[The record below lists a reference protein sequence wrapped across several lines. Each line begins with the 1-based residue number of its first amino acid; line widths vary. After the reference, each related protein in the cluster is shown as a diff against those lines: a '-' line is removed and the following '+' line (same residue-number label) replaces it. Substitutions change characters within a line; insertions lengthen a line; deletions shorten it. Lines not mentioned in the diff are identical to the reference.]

1 LHPPLP
7 VMHVYSRAAPAY
19 DDRVGQMSGGLR
31 VAAEY
36 YECPAFITSDR
47 GATFVFEATMKM
59 AEGDKASK
67 WVLAGVALMMSEE

>member
-1 LHPPLP
+1 
-7 VMHVYSRAAPAY
+7 
-19 DDRVGQMSGGLR
+19 MSGGLR